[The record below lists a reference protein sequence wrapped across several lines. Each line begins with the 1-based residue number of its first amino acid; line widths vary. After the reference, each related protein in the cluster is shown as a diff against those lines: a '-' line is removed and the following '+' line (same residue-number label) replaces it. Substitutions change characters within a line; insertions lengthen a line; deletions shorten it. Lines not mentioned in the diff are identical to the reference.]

1 MHLCPLFTAMS
12 VNSSSTTTTVPPF
25 PSLEK
30 MHSVLHNCINC
41 TTGTFNITTYNIT
54 SVLLIL
60 PICLFVLCLGLQRRR
75 HPRHSM
81 AISHTDF
88 FTYHIVAVELTCIM
102 GFSLICGGSYANVPL
117 MSTVGIYLFHATVCG
132 QVSFHMLTSM
142 ERYLAVVHPVTYLNL
157 KKAKGIIVRNITT
170 SCTWLSCIAMLGVLS
185 IEGRIPTV
193 IVLLFSTVIPLAVVS
208 FCSLSVLCVL
218 IRPGPGEG
226 VGCRRQ
232 MDQSKLKAFH
242 TIVAIL
248 GVLMIRFGGIMVMIT
263 LYALSQM
270 GEMGICIV
278 WWSAVWFGL
287 PSTLVLP
294 VLFLQRAG
302 KLPRCNK

>member
-12 VNSSSTTTTVPPF
+12 VNSSSTTAPPF

-30 MHSVLHNCINC
+30 MYLVLLNCINC
-41 TTGTFNITTYNIT
+41 TTGTFNVTTYTIT
-54 SVLLIL
+54 GIL
-60 PICLFVLCLGLQRRR
+60 VVFPICLFVLCLGLQRWR

-88 FTYHIVAVELTCIM
+88 FTYHIVIVELMCIM
-102 GFSLICGGSYANVPL
+102 GFSLMCGGIYANVPP
-117 MSTVGIYLFHATVCG
+117 MMTVGVYLFYMTSCG
-132 QVSFHMLTSM
+132 QVSFHILTSM
-142 ERYLAVVHPVTYLNL
+142 ERYLAVVHPITYLNL
-157 KKAKGIIVRNITT
+157 KKANGIIVRNITT
-170 SCTWLSCIAMLGVLS
+170 SCSWLSCIAMTGFPS
-185 IEGRIPTV
+185 IKGRVPMIIVFFVFTV
-193 IVLLFSTVIPLAVVS
+193 VPLTVVS

-218 IRPGPGEG
+218 MRPGPGEG
-226 VGCRRQ
+226 VGCRQQ

-242 TIVAIL
+242 TMVAIL
-248 GVLMIRFGGIMVMIT
+248 GVLMIRFGGTTVTIT

-278 WWSAVWFGL
+278 WWSAVWFSL
-287 PSTLVLP
+287 PSILVLP